1 MKPCFDLFTNKPQT
15 QTNTRNISGTGGVR
29 KKRQLG
35 MRKTKP
41 QAKTINKFVVFWQT
55 HILTFAVIDHKTTNI
70 PEISQVFMVLYTL
83 DHI

>member
-1 MKPCFDLFTNKPQT
+1 MKPCFDPFTDKPLI
-15 QTNTRNISGTGGVR
+15 QTNTRNISGTGVKG
-29 KKRQLG
+29 KRQSG

-55 HILTFAVIDHKTTNI
+55 HVLIFAVIDHKTTNI
-70 PEISQVFMVLYTL
+70 PEIPQVFMVSYAL